1 MNRHRI
7 LLIAAIAL
15 TLASAAGCQVGPA
28 ASGTFDRTL
37 SVSGPVR
44 IDLSNAAGDVQI
56 VGAADGKVH
65 IHAEVRASGFGI
77 GSPRRRVD
85 DLLANPPVEQRGST
99 IRIGKDLHGLRN
111 VSISYQIE
119 VPHNTEINSNLAS
132 GSQSV
137 RQIQGPVKTN
147 SASGSLRVDHID
159 REVRLRSAS
168 GSVDAFDVGD
178 DVHATSVSGS
188 VDVRNSKG
196 DVHTNATSGAIR
208 ITRPGG
214 RVDADNTSGT
224 VEISG
229 ANSDVKA
236 RAISGRVSV
245 EGNPSANSYWE
256 LKTVSGSVELAV
268 PASANFHLTAENV
281 SGQIRADIPIVV
293 EEQSKH
299 SLRARVGNGG
309 NRVEIHTVSGQIEV
323 NPSTSSASR

>member
-1 MNRHRI
+1 MNRRRTW
-7 LLIAAIAL
+7 LVVAASLAL
-15 TLASAAGCQVGPA
+15 VSAVGCQVGPA
-28 ASGTFDRTL
+28 ATGSFDRTL

-44 IDLSNAAGDVQI
+44 VDLSNAAGDVQI

-65 IHAEVRASGFGI
+65 VHGEIRASGFGF
-77 GSPRRRVD
+77 GSPKHRVD
-85 DLLANPPVEQRGST
+85 ELLANPPVEQRGST
-99 IRIGKDLHGLRN
+99 IRIGKDMNGLRN

-119 VPHNTEINSNLAS
+119 VPHNTEVNSSLAS
-132 GSQSV
+132 GSQSI

-159 REVRLRSAS
+159 REVRIRSVS

-178 DVHATSVSGS
+178 DVNAASVSGS

-196 DVHTNATSGAIR
+196 DVHASATSGAVR

-214 RVDADNTSGT
+214 RVEASSMSGS
-224 VEISG
+224 VEVIG

-236 RAISGRVSV
+236 HAVSGRVSI
-245 EGNPSANSYWE
+245 EGNPGANSYWD
-256 LKTVSGSVELAV
+256 LKTTSGSVEVSV
-268 PASANFHLTAENV
+268 PTSANFHLTAENV
-281 SGQIRADIPIVV
+281 SGQIRADIPIVI

-309 NRVEIHTVSGQIEV
+309 NRVEIHTVSGQIDV
-323 NPSTSSASR
+323 NASAASASR